1 MHLVLQRL
9 SGIISEF
16 RHENT
21 QKTDCTNPALAE
33 MKTGITLRE
42 KERGRRGEGEM
53 RRGMRR
59 EG

>member
-1 MHLVLQRL
+1 
-9 SGIISEF
+9 
-16 RHENT
+16 
-21 QKTDCTNPALAE
+21 